1 MDGIQLGDP
10 RPLATLAASLGPQ
23 SVRQCLGTEQRT
35 QQASLYE
42 LLPHVDNAI
51 TVVRR
56 AGPHLVAYQRGQ
68 SSGGEVPEGAA
79 LPPGRVQR
87 SEFTSNKL
95 APKLAQQ
102 LKVLRIIALKR
113 TTAQMLSTS

>member
-1 MDGIQLGDP
+1 MAFSLV
-10 RPLATLAASLGPQ
+10 TLDHWQPWPASLGPQ
-23 SVRQCLGTEQRT
+23 SVRQCLDTEQRT

-102 LKVLRIIALKR
+102 LKVCADEDNSANAL
-113 TTAQMLSTS
+113 SSP